1 MKKILS
7 LKSVTMIVLSFII
20 MGISLSVFATDSVL
34 DSGNTSTE
42 PINVSQNEYDNAGT
56 IPTDPNYVTNN
67 ATSNTTT
74 NISNG
79 INTSS
84 AYNTVDED
92 KTDLPQTG
100 IEDYNIGILLI
111 ICVAASIYTY
121 KKMKD
126 YKNV

>member
-7 LKSVTMIVLSFII
+7 LKSVIMVALSLII
-20 MGISLSVFATDSVL
+20 MGTSLSVFATGSVL
-34 DSGNTSTE
+34 DSGNTSE
-42 PINVSQNEYDNAGT
+42 PINVSQKEYENAGT
-56 IPTDPNYVTNN
+56 IPTDQDYTNN
-67 ATSNTTT
+67 LTTNNTTG

-79 INTSS
+79 INPTSV
-84 AYNTVDED
+84 YDTVDED

-100 IEDYNIGILLI
+100 IEDYNIGVLLI